1 MIKPWATSPPTPS
14 PTPAVSPFQFS
25 FLGFSRQLRKSRQ
38 DCPSFLQKTHW
49 PYLQLLLYQWLLGEA
64 TTREHFCGFYL
75 TTSTHIPAG
84 CVWGKSL
91 TQEMLPPPK
100 QEIWGSSIKHR
111 WISCFLNEGK
121 EPGYFVNA
129 SNLVWS
135 EWHEIR
141 LKGHWVWNPH
151 VSLLFLLEGEIL
163 LDPLCLHLS
172 LACWP
177 EVCSEALV
185 PLSLPV
191 QSPYF
196 LGLWIW
202 TLLF

>member
-25 FLGFSRQLRKSRQ
+25 FPGFSRQLKKSRQ
-38 DCPSFLQKTHW
+38 DCPSFLKKTHW
-49 PYLQLLLYQWLLGEA
+49 LYLQFLLYQWLLGKA
-64 TTREHFCGFYL
+64 TMWEYFCGFYL
-75 TTSTHIPAG
+75 MTSTHIPAG
-84 CVWGKSL
+84 C
-91 TQEMLPPPK
+91 
-100 QEIWGSSIKHR
+100 IWGNHWFKRGFLLPKKKFEASIKSR

-121 EPGYFVNA
+121 EPDYFVNA

-141 LKGHWVWNPH
+141 LKGHWDWNPQ
-151 VSLLFLLEGEIL
+151 VSLLFLPEGEIL
-163 LDPLCLHLS
+163 LEPLCLQLS
-172 LACWP
+172 LADQP

-191 QSPYF
+191 QSLYF

-202 TLLF
+202 MLLF